1 MAPAIT
7 VACIMCII
15 YNKEHG
21 SMVME
26 GAYKLAAGHE
36 MVKSGL
42 AMITASPE
50 IVVSNHEIINKDI
63 ARELAAMGGR
73 YT

>member
-1 MAPAIT
+1 MYLSTTAGIMATGA
-7 VACIMCII
+7 A
-15 YNKEHG
+15 G
-21 SMVME
+21 LSMLME
-26 GAYKLAAGHE
+26 ATYKLEAGRE

-42 AMITASPE
+42 AMIMASPE
-50 IVVSNHEIINKDI
+50 IVVSNHEMINKDI

>member
-1 MAPAIT
+1 MAAG
-7 VACIMCII
+7 AA
-15 YNKEHG
+15 G
-21 SMVME
+21 LSMVMD
-26 GAYKLAAGHE
+26 ATYKLEARHE

-50 IVVSNHEIINKDI
+50 IVVSNHEMKNKDVI
-63 ARELAAMGGR
+63 RQLSAMGGR

>member
-1 MAPAIT
+1 MYLSTTAGVMAAGT
-7 VACIMCII
+7 AWL
-15 YNKEHG
+15 

-26 GAYKLAAGHE
+26 ATYKLEAGRE

-50 IVVSNHEIINKDI
+50 IVVSNHEMKNKDI
-63 ARELAAMGGR
+63 IRQLSAMGGR

>member
-1 MAPAIT
+1 MAAG
-7 VACIMCII
+7 AAWL
-15 YNKEHG
+15 

-26 GAYKLAAGHE
+26 GAYKLEAEHE
-36 MVKSGL
+36 IEKSGL

-50 IVVSNHEIINKDI
+50 IVGSNHEMINKDI
-63 ARELAAMGGR
+63 ARQLAAMGGR

>member
-1 MAPAIT
+1 MAAG
-7 VACIMCII
+7 AAWL
-15 YNKEHG
+15 
-21 SMVME
+21 SMGMG
-26 GAYKLAAGHE
+26 GAYKLEAGHE
-36 MVKSGL
+36 IEKSGL

-50 IVVSNHEIINKDI
+50 IVVSNHEMINKDI

>member
-1 MAPAIT
+1 MAAG
-7 VACIMCII
+7 AAWL
-15 YNKEHG
+15 
-21 SMVME
+21 SMVTE
-26 GAYKLAAGHE
+26 ATYKLEAGHE
-36 MVKSGL
+36 IEKSGL

-50 IVVSNHEIINKDI
+50 IVVSNHEMINKDI

>member
-1 MAPAIT
+1 MYLSTTAGVMAAG
-7 VACIMCII
+7 AAWL
-15 YNKEHG
+15 

-26 GAYKLAAGHE
+26 ATYKLGAGYE
-36 MVKSGL
+36 IEKSEL
-42 AMITASPE
+42 AMIMANPE
-50 IVVSNHEIINKDI
+50 IVVSNHEMINKDI

>member
-1 MAPAIT
+1 MAAG
-7 VACIMCII
+7 AAWL
-15 YNKEHG
+15 

-26 GAYKLAAGHE
+26 GAYKLEAE
-36 MVKSGL
+36 LEIEKSGL

-50 IVVSNHEIINKDI
+50 IVVSNHEMINKDI
-63 ARELAAMGGR
+63 ARQLAAMGGR

>member
-1 MAPAIT
+1 MAAG
-7 VACIMCII
+7 AAWL
-15 YNKEHG
+15 

-26 GAYKLAAGHE
+26 GAYKLEAEHE
-36 MVKSGL
+36 IEKSGL

-50 IVVSNHEIINKDI
+50 IVVSNHEMINKDI
-63 ARELAAMGGR
+63 ARQLAAIGGR

>member
-1 MAPAIT
+1 MAAG
-7 VACIMCII
+7 AAWL
-15 YNKEHG
+15 

-26 GAYKLAAGHE
+26 GAYKLEAGHE
-36 MVKSGL
+36 IEKSGL

-50 IVVSNHEIINKDI
+50 IVVSNHEMINKDI
-63 ARELAAMGGR
+63 ARQLAAMGGR

>member
-1 MAPAIT
+1 MAAG
-7 VACIMCII
+7 AA
-15 YNKEHG
+15 G
-21 SMVME
+21 LSMVTE
-26 GAYKLAAGHE
+26 ATNKLEAGHE
-36 MVKSGL
+36 IEKSGL

-50 IVVSNHEIINKDI
+50 IVVSNHEMKNKDI